1 MKPLC
6 HLIAAMMLVLAL
18 AARADVARAGA
29 TPADS
34 AFKGPAASADTSR
47 LAAPADTAKAPAD
60 SVKAAPKRPP
70 MPRPPLKKADLSV
83 LAPTGWEPSCI
94 GTTLTE
100 LDSVYTVK
108 KGDFLSGVSG
118 MHGVPFRRMVRE
130 NRIRDVHRID
140 KGMRVHVRGRWIVPG
155 RIADGLVLNLAEP
168 KIYWFADSTLVGVY
182 AVGVGVVGWE
192 TPPGSYYVA
201 NRRADPIWYVP
212 PSIQEEM
219 LAEGKEVK
227 TRVEAGPDNPL
238 GRYWL
243 GLNKGGYGIHG
254 TNAPSS
260 VGQFSSHGCMRVHPD
275 NIEKLYKGLPDRAR
289 VEVIYEPIKV
299 ACFPSRNEVYLE
311 VHSDHYRWVGK
322 RFNRAR
328 DLITAA
334 GCAELVDWKLVDRVV
349 RDSEGIATRVSRP
362 VQGAPPDPFAP
373 DTTAASAR

>member
-1 MKPLC
+1 MKPLSYV
-6 HLIAAMMLVLAL
+6 IAAIILILVGTAH
-18 AARADVARAGA
+18 AGA
-29 TPADS
+29 SPADS
-34 AFKGPAASADTSR
+34 VRSSSAFTALPAPADT
-47 LAAPADTAKAPAD
+47 LKTAAPTDTAKAPAD

-94 GTTLTE
+94 GTALTE

-130 NRIRDVHRID
+130 NGIRDVHRID
-140 KGMRVHVRGRWIVPG
+140 KGLNVHVRGRWIVPG
-155 RIADGLVLNLAEP
+155 RIADGVVLNLAEP

-219 LAEGKEVK
+219 LAQGKEVK
-227 TRVEAGPDNPL
+227 TRVDAGPENPL
-238 GRYWL
+238 GKYWL

-299 ACFPSRNEVYLE
+299 ACLPGRHEVYLE

-334 GCAELVDWKLVDRVV
+334 GCADLVDWSLVERVV
-349 RDSEGIATRVSRP
+349 RDSEGIAVRVSRP
-362 VQGAPPDPFAP
+362 VAGARPDPFAP
-373 DTTAASAR
+373 DTTMASAR

>member
-1 MKPLC
+1 MTPLSRTL
-6 HLIAAMMLVLAL
+6 LILACALGISAHAA
-18 AARADVARAGA
+18 AAPGDSVTTVAS
-29 TPADS
+29 PAVPDS
-34 AFKGPAASADTSR
+34 AK
-47 LAAPADTAKAPAD
+47 AAPDSAQAAPD
-60 SVKAAPKRPP
+60 SVKVAPKRPP
-70 MPRPPLKKADLSV
+70 MPRPPLKKADLAV

-94 GTTLTE
+94 GTALTE

-108 KGDFLSGVSG
+108 NGDFLSGVSG

-130 NRIRDVHRID
+130 NGIRNVNRIE
-140 KGMRVHVRGRWIVPG
+140 KGLRVHVRGRWILPG
-155 RIADGLVLNLAEP
+155 RVPEGIVLNLAEP

-192 TPPGSYYVA
+192 TPPGSYFVA

-227 TRVEAGPDNPL
+227 TRVEAGPENPL
-238 GRYWL
+238 GKYWL
-243 GLNKGGYGIHG
+243 GLNRGGYGIHG

-275 NIEKLYKGLPDRAR
+275 NIEKLYKGLPDSAR
-289 VEVIYEPIKV
+289 VEVVYEPIKV
-299 ACFPSRNEVYLE
+299 ACLEDRGEVYLE

-322 RFNRAR
+322 RQKRAR

-334 GCAELVDWKLVDRVV
+334 GCADLVDWKMAERVV
-349 RDSEGIATRVSRP
+349 RDAEGIAVRVSRP
-362 VQGAPPDPFAP
+362 RPGELPDPFAP
-373 DTTAASAR
+373 DTTAARR